1 MTIHLSL
8 SKQNKRKKK
17 MKNNNKKKNLL
28 HNYSGMGRL

>member
-8 SKQNKRKKK
+8 SKQIKRKKK